1 MNQLYALP
9 SGAPLE
15 IRTEDGVFRPTGT
28 TTALIDAVVTERREA
43 GAGTVLD
50 LGCGCG
56 IVGLALQ
63 AMGLVS
69 GVLHASDASADAAR
83 LTTENCRAHGY
94 AVDARVGSVFEPWT
108 GMRFDYIVNDISG
121 VAQALADVS
130 PWFRGIP
137 CASGPDGTDLVVQV
151 LRNAPAHLNRGGTL
165 FFPVLSLSNVDALL
179 AAAREVFPTVRRLSH
194 RTWPLPD
201 DMKDALPLVRAL
213 AGEGRIQIE
222 EKFGIVLWS
231 TDVYAASLE

>member
-1 MNQLYALP
+1 M
-9 SGAPLE
+9 SLE
-15 IRTEDGVFRPTGT
+15 IRHEDGVFRPTGT
-28 TTALIDAVVTERREA
+28 TSELINAVVAERRAA
-43 GAGTVLD
+43 GPGTVLD

-56 IVGLALQ
+56 VVGLALQ
-63 AMGLVS
+63 AMGLVT
-69 GVLHASDASADAAR
+69 GPLHASDASEHAVR
-83 LTTENCRAHGY
+83 LTAENVRAHGH
-94 AVDARVGSVFEPWT
+94 AVDARAGSVFEPWA
-108 GMRFDYIVNDISG
+108 GLRFDYIVNDISG

-137 CASGPDGTDLVVQV
+137 CASGPDGTDLVLQV
-151 LRNAPAHLNRGGTL
+151 LRHAPAHLTNGGTL
-165 FFPVLSLSNVDALL
+165 FFPVLSLSNVDAIL
-179 AAAREVFPTVRRLSH
+179 AAAREVFPIVRRLSH

-213 AGEGRIQIE
+213 ASEGRIQIE